1 MHFTDRL
8 SVLQNRLGLILS
20 LLVLSVGLW
29 LSLTF
34 SPYSIK
40 TEAISI
46 NLDRDRILVGR
57 LYNPAKNNPVKT
69 STPYPTIVLWHGV
82 SSSKEMMEPLAVELA
97 RHGIAA
103 LTFDSGGF
111 GESYR
116 RNHSEEENLQ
126 DAQAVMAYVDKYPD
140 RFDLSRLGIGGHSMG
155 ASTAI
160 GLAITNSKI
169 RVTLDLGMNADVTK
183 NLPANLFMGIGLYE
197 EFHTPADMREM
208 LQQATSEIT
217 PEFSLKG
224 DFLKTTAR
232 QLVISAT
239 ADHLT
244 EPFDPTLIQE
254 AVSFATQAL
263 QVPKQA
269 IALTMPQ
276 VMLGWFFV
284 FVGSS
289 LTVGYG
295 LRDQSF
301 LRSHPR
307 LLAVGVI
314 AIVVILI
321 YLGANGSISSRTA
334 TSIILL
340 CAVLLPVATYAVK
353 VPQAIASFFR
363 AFGLYIGA
371 FLVAYAF
378 ESVVIRSG
386 DLLARPSYLLGLPQF
401 IVYLPIALIYSRV
414 QEFSAAM
421 FPVYSYG
428 LVPSWQLALLFLPEL
443 VFPSLFLSFGTRGG
457 SWLVRWLR
465 QPLRLNWQ
473 KPNGKTLTVLGVA
486 VLLLVALVA
495 YQASLGL
502 VSLTYALL
510 AFRVLLQLFLIPAF
524 LFIII
529 LRSRQFQRLE
539 NWFV

>member
-1 MHFTDRL
+1 MSFTDRL

-29 LSLTF
+29 LHLTF
-34 SPYSIK
+34 SPYTIK
-40 TEAISI
+40 TETIRI
-46 NLDRDRILVGR
+46 ERDRDRVLVGK
-57 LYNPAKNNPVKT
+57 LFQPAQT
-69 STPYPTIVLWHGV
+69 ATPYPTIMLWHGV

-97 RHGIAA
+97 RYGIAA

-126 DAQAVMAYVDKYPD
+126 DAQAVMAYVGKHPD
-140 RFDLSRLGIGGHSMG
+140 RFDLQRLGIGGHSMG

-160 GLAITNSKI
+160 ALAMNSPKI
-169 RVTLDLGMNADVTK
+169 RVTLDLGMNADVSK
-183 NLPANLFMGIGLYE
+183 SLPANLFMGIGLYE

-208 LQQATSEIT
+208 LQQATESINS
-217 PEFSLKG
+217 EFSFTG
-224 DFLKTTAR
+224 DFLKGTAR

-254 AVSFATQAL
+254 AVAWAMQAL

-276 VMLGWFFV
+276 VMLGWFGIFI
-284 FVGSS
+284 GSI

-295 LRDQSF
+295 LRDLAG
-301 LRSHPR
+301 LRSPR
-307 LLAVGVI
+307 LLAIGVI
-314 AIVVILI
+314 AIVGILI
-321 YLGANGSISSRTA
+321 YLGTNGNIPPRTA
-334 TSIILL
+334 TSNILL

-353 VPQAIASFFR
+353 VPRSIASFFR
-363 AFGLYIGA
+363 SFGLYVGA
-371 FLVAYAF
+371 FLIAYAI
-378 ESVVIRSG
+378 EAVVIRIS
-386 DLLARPSYLLGLPQF
+386 DLVIRPSYLLGLPQF

-414 QEFSAAM
+414 QEFNTAM
-421 FPVYSYG
+421 FPVYSDG

-443 VFPSLFLSFGTRGG
+443 IFPSLFLSWGTRGG
-457 SWLVRWLR
+457 CWLVRWLR
-465 QPLRLNWQ
+465 QPLRLKWQ
-473 KPNGKTLTVLGVA
+473 KPNGKTIAVLIVA
-486 VLLLVALVA
+486 VLSLVAIVF

-502 VSLTYALL
+502 VSLTYVLL
-510 AFRVLLQLFLIPAF
+510 AFRVISQLLLIPIF
-524 LFIII
+524 LFIVI
-529 LRSRQFQRLE
+529 LRSRQFQKLE
-539 NWFV
+539 H

>member
-1 MHFTDRL
+1 MTFTDRL
-8 SVLQNRLGLILS
+8 SVLKNRLGLVLS

-29 LSLTF
+29 LHFTF

-40 TEAISI
+40 TEIISI
-46 NLDRDRILVGR
+46 NLDRDRVLVGR
-57 LYNPAKNNPVKT
+57 LFQPAQT
-69 STPYPTIVLWHGV
+69 SDPYPTIMLWHGV

-116 RNHSEEENLQ
+116 RNHSEDENLR
-126 DAQAVMAYVDKYPD
+126 DAQSVMTYVSKHPD
-140 RFDLSRLGIGGHSMG
+140 RFDLQRLGIGGHSMG

-160 GLAITNSKI
+160 TLAMNSPKI
-169 RVTLDLGMNADVTK
+169 RVTLDLGMNADVSK

-197 EFHTPADMREM
+197 EFHTPTDMREM
-208 LQQATSEIT
+208 LQQATGEKTS
-217 PEFSLKG
+217 EFSIKG
-224 DFLKTTAR
+224 DFPKGTAR

-254 AVSFATQAL
+254 AVTWVMQAL
-263 QVPKQA
+263 QVPNQA

-276 VMLGWFFV
+276 VMLGWFCI
-284 FVGSS
+284 FVGSI

-295 LRDQSF
+295 LQDLSD
-301 LRSHPR
+301 LRSPR

-314 AIVVILI
+314 AIVSILL
-321 YLGANGSISSRTA
+321 YLGANGSIPSRTA
-334 TSIILL
+334 ASSILL

-353 VPQAIASFFR
+353 LQRISPFFR
-363 AFGLYIGA
+363 SFGLYVGA
-371 FLVAYAF
+371 FLIAYAI
-378 ESVVIRSG
+378 ESVVIRIG
-386 DLLARPSYLLGLPQF
+386 ELLIRPSYLLSLPQF
-401 IVYLPIALIYSRV
+401 IIYLPIALTYSRV
-414 QEFSAAM
+414 QEFNAAM
-421 FPVYSYG
+421 FTVYSYG
-428 LVPSWQLALLFLPEL
+428 LVPSWQLSLLFLPEL
-443 VFPSLFLSFGTRGG
+443 IFPSLFLHWGTRGAG
-457 SWLVRWLR
+457 WLVRWLR

-473 KPNGKTLTVLGVA
+473 KPNAKTITVLIVA
-486 VLLLVALVA
+486 VVLLVAIIA

-510 AFRVLLQLFLIPAF
+510 AFRVLLQLVLIPVF
-524 LFIII
+524 LFVIIV
-529 LRSRQFQRLE
+529 RSRHFQRLE